1 MRRNLLIL
9 FLLLTGFSFAQ
20 QPFSVSVVQSPITTV
35 PAIHSC
41 AYAAWNGKWIFIGGR
56 RDGLHNFQAGMGFS
70 KYTRNDSVYVV
81 DPVTNTQWVSGL
93 TSLPDYVREAISS
106 SNAEF
111 FQADSMLYLV
121 GGYGRC
127 DSMLANITFPTLSA
141 INLSTLVDEVVNGY
155 AVAPAIRQLR
165 DSNIIVTGGHLQ
177 KIDSTYYLIFGHRFD
192 GMYSKI
198 SGSTLFTQTY
208 SNSIRKFNIN
218 DDGTSL
224 AITNYTAVT
233 DTDNF
238 HRRDLN
244 VAEQIFPNGDFGYT
258 AFGGVFQKTATLPF
272 LTPIDITATNIQHQS
287 GFNQNLN
294 QYETAA
300 MPVYDSLNN
309 FMHTIFFGGMSL
321 YTLDTVNHVLMQD
334 TLVPFVNTISK
345 VSRDGIGNLS
355 EFKLPVEM
363 PLLTGTDSR
372 FIPDSNI
379 FIRHKEIVDLNSLS
393 GNTRVGWIVSGILS
407 DFPNIAD
414 LDPEGMSRPSSA
426 VYEVWIDVTPDG
438 VKDLPLSNTIL
449 GLNVYPNPV
458 SHTAYVD
465 FILNEAGQSSVDIFN
480 AMGLLVKHFSFT
492 GKKSEL
498 VHIPVSTSSFAAGLY
513 TCIIKTEHGSKEAK
527 FVVQ

>member
-1 MRRNLLIL
+1 MKSFFTFLLIL
-9 FLLLTGFSFAQ
+9 FCGLSFAQ
-20 QPFSVSVVQSPITTV
+20 QPFSVSVMQSPITTV

-56 RDGLHNFQAGMGFS
+56 RDGLHIFQAGMGFS
-70 KYTRNDSVYVV
+70 KYMRNDSVYVV
-81 DPVTNTQWVSGL
+81 DPATNTQWVSALTGL
-93 TSLPDYVREAISS
+93 SDYEREAISS
-106 SNAEF
+106 SNPEF
-111 FQADSMLYLV
+111 FQSDSMLYIV

-127 DSMLANITFPTLSA
+127 DSLLTNITFPTLSA
-141 INLSTLVDEVVNGY
+141 VNLNTLINNVVNGY
-155 AVAPAIRQLR
+155 AVDPAIRQIR
-165 DSNIIVTGGHLQ
+165 DSNLIVTGGHLE
-177 KIDSTYYLIFGHRFD
+177 KIDSTYYLIMGHRFD

-198 SGSTLFTQTY
+198 YGSALFIQVY

-224 AITNYTAVT
+224 AISNYSAVI

-272 LTPIDITATNIQHQS
+272 LTPIDITSTSIQHQS

-300 MPVYDSLNN
+300 MPVFDSLNN

-321 YTLDTVNHVLMQD
+321 YTLDTLNNVLVQD

-345 VSRDGIGNLS
+345 VSRDGSGNLY

-414 LDPEGMSRPSSA
+414 LDPEGMSRPTST
-426 VYEVWIDVTPDG
+426 VYEVWIDVTPDA
-438 VKDLPLSNTIL
+438 VKDLPLSNAIL

-465 FILNEAGQSSVDIFN
+465 FILNEAGQSSVEIFN
-480 AMGLLVKHFSFT
+480 TMGMMVKRISFT

-498 VHIPVSTSSFAAGLY
+498 LHIPVSTAAFSAGLY
-513 TCIIKTEHGSKEAK
+513 TCIIRTEHGSKEAK
-527 FVVQ
+527 FIVR